1 MEVIKYL
8 ASIPVVLSL
17 LAGAYGAINY
27 VSKLNNTVEQN
38 TTTMA
43 LLKVELDNA
52 EQGLRSEIDNIHQTY
67 SERTGRN
74 ASNYTSARE
83 ELVRE
88 MTEMA
93 TWVGRIE
100 AIVNALQQASYTVAK
115 DAEVRALEDLIR
127 ANTDNIRDIGY
138 EIKEL
143 ERKLS
148 GGY

>member
-1 MEVIKYL
+1 MIKYH

-43 LLKVELDNA
+43 LLKVELNNTDKN
-52 EQGLRSEIDNIHQTY
+52 LHSEIDNIHEIY
-67 SERTGRN
+67 SDRTGRN
-74 ASNYTSARE
+74 ATNYNAARE
-83 ELVRE
+83 ELVKE
-88 MTEMA
+88 ITELV
-93 TWVGRIE
+93 TWIGRIE
-100 AIVNALQQASYTVAK
+100 AITNALQSASYSVATE
-115 DAEVRALEDLIR
+115 AEVRALEDLIR
-127 ANTDNIRDIGY
+127 ANKDNIRDIGY
-138 EIKEL
+138 EMKEL

>member
-1 MEVIKYL
+1 MIKYL

-27 VSKLNNTVEQN
+27 VSKLNNTVDKN
-38 TTTMA
+38 SDTIA
-43 LLKVELDNA
+43 LLQVELDNTD
-52 EQGLRSEIDNIHQTY
+52 ENLHSEIDNIHQIY

-74 ASNYTSARE
+74 ATNYTAARE
-83 ELVRE
+83 ELVKE
-88 MTEMA
+88 ITELV
-93 TWVGRIE
+93 TWIGRIE
-100 AIVNALQQASYTVAK
+100 AIVNALQQGSYTVAK

-143 ERKLS
+143 ERKMS

>member
-1 MEVIKYL
+1 MIKYL

-38 TTTMA
+38 TTALA
-43 LLKVELDNA
+43 LLKVELGNTDEN
-52 EQGLRSEIDNIHQTY
+52 LHSEIDNIHQTY

-74 ASNYTSARE
+74 ASNYTNARE
-83 ELVRE
+83 ELIRE

-100 AIVNALQQASYTVAK
+100 AIVKALQQGSYTVAK
-115 DAEVRALEDLIR
+115 EAQVRALEDLVR
-127 ANTDNIRDIGY
+127 ANKDNIRDMGY
-138 EIKEL
+138 EMKEL
-143 ERKLS
+143 ERLLS

>member
-1 MEVIKYL
+1 M
-8 ASIPVVLSL
+8 
-17 LAGAYGAINY
+17 G
-27 VSKLNNTVEQN
+27 
-38 TTTMA
+38 
-43 LLKVELDNA
+43 
-52 EQGLRSEIDNIHQTY
+52 SEMCIRDS

>member
-8 ASIPVVLSL
+8 ASIPVVRSL

-43 LLKVELDNA
+43 LFKLELENA
-52 EQGLRSEIDNIHQTY
+52 EEAFHSEVDNIHQIY

-74 ASNYTSARE
+74 ATNYTAARE
-83 ELVRE
+83 ELVKE
-88 MTEMA
+88 ITELV
-93 TWVGRIE
+93 TWIGRIE
-100 AIVNALQQASYTVAK
+100 AITNALQSASYSVAT
-115 DAEVRALEDLIR
+115 DAEVRAMEDLIR
-127 ANTDNIRDIGY
+127 ANKDNIRDIGY
-138 EIKEL
+138 EMKAL

>member
-1 MEVIKYL
+1 MEVINYL
-8 ASIPVVLSL
+8 ASIPVVRSL

-43 LLKVELDNA
+43 LFKLELENA
-52 EQGLRSEIDNIHQTY
+52 EEAFHSEVDNIHQIY

-74 ASNYTSARE
+74 ATNYTAARE
-83 ELVRE
+83 ELVKE
-88 MTEMA
+88 ITELVP
-93 TWVGRIE
+93 WIGRIE
-100 AIVNALQQASYTVAK
+100 AITNALQSASYSVAT

-127 ANTDNIRDIGY
+127 ANKDNIRDMGY
-138 EIKEL
+138 EMKEL

>member
-1 MEVIKYL
+1 MIKYL

-27 VSKLNNTVEQN
+27 VSKLNNTVDKN
-38 TTTMA
+38 SDTIA
-43 LLKVELDNA
+43 LLKVELKNTDQNIH
-52 EQGLRSEIDNIHQTY
+52 SEIDNIHQTY

-74 ASNYTSARE
+74 ASNYTAARE
-83 ELVRE
+83 ELIRE
-88 MTEMA
+88 MTDMA

-100 AIVNALQQASYTVAK
+100 AIVNALQQASYTVATE
-115 DAEVRALEDLIR
+115 AEVRALEDLIR
-127 ANTDNIRDIGY
+127 ANTNNIRDIGY
-138 EIKEL
+138 EMKEL

>member
-43 LLKVELDNA
+43 LLKLELENA
-52 EQGLRSEIDNIHQTY
+52 EEAFHNEVDNIHQIY

-74 ASNYTSARE
+74 ATNYTAARE
-83 ELVRE
+83 ELVKE
-88 MTEMA
+88 ITELV
-93 TWVGRIE
+93 TWIGRIE
-100 AIVNALQQASYTVAK
+100 AITNALQSASYSVAT

-127 ANTDNIRDIGY
+127 ANKDNIRDMGY
-138 EIKEL
+138 EMKEL

>member
-38 TTTMA
+38 SDVIA
-43 LLKVELDNA
+43 ILKVELENA
-52 EQGLRSEIDNIHQTY
+52 EEGLHSEIDNIHQIY

-74 ASNYTSARE
+74 ATNYTAARE
-83 ELVRE
+83 ELVKE
-88 MTEMA
+88 ITELV
-93 TWVGRIE
+93 TWIGRIE
-100 AIVNALQQASYTVAK
+100 AIVNALQQASYTVATE
-115 DAEVRALEDLIR
+115 AEVRALEDLIR

-138 EIKEL
+138 EMKEL

>member
-1 MEVIKYL
+1 MIKYL

-27 VSKLNNTVEQN
+27 VSKLNNTVDKN
-38 TTTMA
+38 SDTIA
-43 LLKVELDNA
+43 LLKVELKNTDQNIH
-52 EQGLRSEIDNIHQTY
+52 SEIDNIHQTY

-74 ASNYTSARE
+74 ASNYTAARE
-83 ELVRE
+83 ELIRE

-100 AIVNALQQASYTVAK
+100 AIVNALQQASYTVATEK
-115 DAEVRALEDLIR
+115 ELRAMEELVR
-127 ANTDNIRDIGY
+127 ANTNNIRDIGY
-138 EIKEL
+138 EMKEL

>member
-1 MEVIKYL
+1 MGVIKYL

-27 VSKLNNTVEQN
+27 VSKLNNTVDKN
-38 TTTMA
+38 SDTIA
-43 LLKVELDNA
+43 LLKVELKNTDQNIH
-52 EQGLRSEIDNIHQTY
+52 SEIDNIHQTY

-74 ASNYTSARE
+74 ASNYTQARE
-83 ELVRE
+83 ELIRE
-88 MTEMA
+88 MTNMT

-100 AIVNALQQASYTVAK
+100 AIVNALQQGSYTVAK

-138 EIKEL
+138 DMKEL

>member
-1 MEVIKYL
+1 MIKYL

-27 VSKLNNTVEQN
+27 ISKLNNTVEQN

-43 LLKVELDNA
+43 LLKVELDNTD
-52 EQGLRSEIDNIHQTY
+52 ENLHSEIDNIHQTY

-74 ASNYTSARE
+74 ATNYTAARE

-88 MTEMA
+88 LTEMT
-93 TWVGRIE
+93 TWVGRVE
-100 AIVNALQQASYTVAK
+100 AIVNALQQASYTVATN
-115 DAEVRALEDLIR
+115 AEVRALEDLIR
-127 ANTDNIRDIGY
+127 ANKNNIRGMGY
-138 EIKEL
+138 DMKEL
-143 ERKLS
+143 ERLLS

>member
-1 MEVIKYL
+1 MIKYL

-27 VSKLNNTVEQN
+27 ISKLNNTVEQN

-43 LLKVELDNA
+43 LLKVELNNTDKN
-52 EQGLRSEIDNIHQTY
+52 LHSEIDNIHQIY

-74 ASNYTSARE
+74 ASNYTAARE

-88 MTEMA
+88 LTEMT

-100 AIVNALQQASYTVAK
+100 AIVNALQQGSYTVATE
-115 DAEVRALEDLIR
+115 AEVRALEDLIR
-127 ANTDNIRDIGY
+127 ANKDNIRDMGY
-138 EIKEL
+138 DMKEL
-143 ERKLS
+143 ERLLS

>member
-1 MEVIKYL
+1 MIKYL

-43 LLKVELDNA
+43 LLKVELENKDKNIH
-52 EQGLRSEIDNIHQTY
+52 SEIDNIHQTY

-74 ASNYTSARE
+74 ASNYTNARE

-100 AIVNALQQASYTVAK
+100 AIVNALQSASYTVAK

>member
-1 MEVIKYL
+1 MIKYL

-43 LLKVELDNA
+43 LLKVELENKDKNIH
-52 EQGLRSEIDNIHQTY
+52 SEIDNIHQTY

-74 ASNYTSARE
+74 ASNYTNARE

-100 AIVNALQQASYTVAK
+100 AIVNALQSASYTVAK
-115 DAEVRALEDLIR
+115 DVEVRALEDLIR

>member
-1 MEVIKYL
+1 MIKYL

-27 VSKLNNTVEQN
+27 VSKLNNTVDKN
-38 TTTMA
+38 SDTIA
-43 LLKVELDNA
+43 LLKVELKNTDQNIH
-52 EQGLRSEIDNIHQTY
+52 SEIDNIHQTY

-74 ASNYTSARE
+74 ASNYTQARE
-83 ELVRE
+83 ELIREITE
-88 MTEMA
+88 MT
-93 TWVGRIE
+93 TWIGRIE
-100 AIVNALQQASYTVAK
+100 AISNALQQASYTVATDK
-115 DAEVRALEDLIR
+115 QVRALEDLVR

-143 ERKLS
+143 ERKMS

>member
-38 TTTMA
+38 TTALA
-43 LLKVELDNA
+43 LLKVELGNTDKNI
-52 EQGLRSEIDNIHQTY
+52 RSEIDNIHQTY

-74 ASNYTSARE
+74 ASNYTNARE
-83 ELVRE
+83 ELIRE

-100 AIVNALQQASYTVAK
+100 AIVNALQQVSYTVAK
-115 DAEVRALEDLIR
+115 EAQVRALEDLVR
-127 ANTDNIRDIGY
+127 ANKDNIRDMGY
-138 EIKEL
+138 EMKEL
-143 ERKLS
+143 ERLLS

>member
-1 MEVIKYL
+1 MIKYL

-38 TTTMA
+38 TTALA
-43 LLKVELDNA
+43 LLKVELGNTDEN
-52 EQGLRSEIDNIHQTY
+52 LHSEIDNIHQTY
-67 SERTGRN
+67 SERTGTN
-74 ASNYTSARE
+74 ASNYTNARE
-83 ELVRE
+83 ELIRE

-100 AIVNALQQASYTVAK
+100 AIVNALQQGSYTVAK
-115 DAEVRALEDLIR
+115 EAQVRALEDLVR
-127 ANTDNIRDIGY
+127 ANKDNIRDMGY
-138 EIKEL
+138 EMKEL
-143 ERKLS
+143 ERLLS

>member
-1 MEVIKYL
+1 MIKYL

-38 TTTMA
+38 TTALA
-43 LLKVELDNA
+43 LLKVELENTDLNI
-52 EQGLRSEIDNIHQTY
+52 RSEIDNIHQTY

-74 ASNYTSARE
+74 ASNYNTARE

-88 MTEMA
+88 ITELV
-93 TWVGRIE
+93 TWIGRIE
-100 AIVNALQQASYTVAK
+100 AIANALQQASYTVATE
-115 DAEVRALEDLIR
+115 AEVRALEDLIR
-127 ANTDNIRDIGY
+127 ANTNNIRDIGY
-138 EIKEL
+138 DMKEL

>member
-1 MEVIKYL
+1 MIKYL

-38 TTTMA
+38 TTALA
-43 LLKVELDNA
+43 LLKVELGNTDKN
-52 EQGLRSEIDNIHQTY
+52 LHSEIDNIHQTY

-74 ASNYTSARE
+74 ASNYTNARE
-83 ELVRE
+83 ELIRE

-100 AIVNALQQASYTVAK
+100 AIVNALQQGSYTVAK
-115 DAEVRALEDLIR
+115 EAQVRALEDLVR
-127 ANTDNIRDIGY
+127 ANKDNIRDMGY
-138 EIKEL
+138 EMKEL
-143 ERKLS
+143 ERLLS

>member
-1 MEVIKYL
+1 VIKYL

-38 TTTMA
+38 TTALA
-43 LLKVELDNA
+43 LLKVELGNTDKN
-52 EQGLRSEIDNIHQTY
+52 LHSEIDNIHQTY

-74 ASNYTSARE
+74 ASNYTNARE
-83 ELVRE
+83 ELIRE

-100 AIVNALQQASYTVAK
+100 AIVNALQQGSYTVAK
-115 DAEVRALEDLIR
+115 EAQVRALEDLVR
-127 ANTDNIRDIGY
+127 ANKDNIRDMGY
-138 EIKEL
+138 EMKEL
-143 ERKLS
+143 ERLLS

>member
-1 MEVIKYL
+1 MIKYL

-27 VSKLNNTVEQN
+27 VSKLNNTVDKN
-38 TTTMA
+38 SDTIA
-43 LLKVELDNA
+43 SLKVELENTDQN
-52 EQGLRSEIDNIHQTY
+52 LRGEIDNIHQTY

-74 ASNYTSARE
+74 ASNYTNARE
-83 ELVRE
+83 ELIRE

-100 AIVNALQQASYTVAK
+100 AIVNALQQGSYTVAK

-127 ANTDNIRDIGY
+127 ANTDNIRDMGY
-138 EIKEL
+138 DMKEL

>member
-43 LLKVELDNA
+43 LLKVELENTDKNIH
-52 EQGLRSEIDNIHQTY
+52 SEIDNIHQTY

-74 ASNYTSARE
+74 ASNYTNARE

-100 AIVNALQQASYTVAK
+100 AIVNALQSASYTVAK

>member
-1 MEVIKYL
+1 MIKYL

-43 LLKVELDNA
+43 LLQVELENT
-52 EQGLRSEIDNIHQTY
+52 EQSFSSDIDNIHQIY

-74 ASNYTSARE
+74 ATNYTAARE
-83 ELVRE
+83 ELVKE
-88 MTEMA
+88 ITELV
-93 TWVGRIE
+93 TWIGRIE
-100 AIVNALQQASYTVAK
+100 AIVNALQQASYTVATE
-115 DAEVRALEDLIR
+115 AEVRALEDLIR

-143 ERKLS
+143 ERKMS

>member
-38 TTTMA
+38 SDVITI
-43 LLKVELDNA
+43 LKVELENA
-52 EQGLRSEIDNIHQTY
+52 EEGLHSEIDNIHQIY

-74 ASNYTSARE
+74 ATNYTAARE
-83 ELVRE
+83 ELVKE
-88 MTEMA
+88 ITELV
-93 TWVGRIE
+93 TWIGRIE
-100 AIVNALQQASYTVAK
+100 AIVNALQQASYTVATE
-115 DAEVRALEDLIR
+115 AEVRALEDLIR

-138 EIKEL
+138 EMKEL

>member
-1 MEVIKYL
+1 MIKYL

-17 LAGAYGAINY
+17 LAGAYGGINY
-27 VSKLNNTVEQN
+27 ISKLNNTLDQN
-38 TTTMA
+38 TTTIA
-43 LLKVELDNA
+43 LLKLELENA
-52 EQGLRSEIDNIHQTY
+52 EQGLHSEIDNIHQTY

-74 ASNYTSARE
+74 ASNYTAARE

-88 MTEMA
+88 LTEMT

-100 AIVNALQQASYTVAK
+100 AIVNALQQGSYTVATN
-115 DAEVRALEDLIR
+115 AEVRALEDLIR

-138 EIKEL
+138 DMKEL

>member
-1 MEVIKYL
+1 MIKYL

-43 LLKVELDNA
+43 LLKVELENA
-52 EQGLRSEIDNIHQTY
+52 EQALHSEIDNIHKTY

-74 ASNYTSARE
+74 SSNYTNARE
-83 ELVRE
+83 ELIRE

-100 AIVNALQQASYTVAK
+100 AIVNALQSASYTVAK

-127 ANTDNIRDIGY
+127 ANTDNIRDMGY
-138 EIKEL
+138 DMKEL
-143 ERKLS
+143 ERKMS

>member
-1 MEVIKYL
+1 MEL
-8 ASIPVVLSL
+8 
-17 LAGAYGAINY
+17 G
-27 VSKLNNTVEQN
+27 NTDKN
-38 TTTMA
+38 
-43 LLKVELDNA
+43 LH
-52 EQGLRSEIDNIHQTY
+52 SEIDNIHQTY

>member
-1 MEVIKYL
+1 MIKYL

-38 TTTMA
+38 TTALA
-43 LLKVELDNA
+43 LLKVELGNTDKN
-52 EQGLRSEIDNIHQTY
+52 LHSEIDNIHQTY

-74 ASNYTSARE
+74 ASNYTDARE
-83 ELVRE
+83 ELIRE

-100 AIVNALQQASYTVAK
+100 AIVNALQQGSYTVAK
-115 DAEVRALEDLIR
+115 EAQVRALEDLVR
-127 ANTDNIRDIGY
+127 ANKDNIRDMGY
-138 EIKEL
+138 EMKEL
-143 ERKLS
+143 ERLLS